1 MAWHGIYGHDDVVE
15 RFRLALGR
23 GRLASSF
30 LFVGLEGIG
39 KRSFALKL
47 AQALLCR
54 TRPEQAMDPCGECP
68 ACVQVAAATHP
79 DLELVA
85 KPKDKS
91 FLPLELLIGDK
102 EHRMRRGLC
111 HGIALKPFMGGRK
124 IAIIDDADYLNEE
137 GANSLLKTLEEP
149 PPRSVLILIG
159 TSPAKQ
165 LPTIRSRCQLIR
177 FRPLDAQI
185 VTRLLVEHGSV
196 ETEAEARRLSSHCG
210 GSLHFVPSST
220 PSWRSRSWPA
230 GGWPR
235 RWWRSSTRPD
245 ATPHRGAAGHG
256 RSSAWRPISTAV
268 WSMPSATRPQ
278 PATPSCKR
286 PWGGRWRRGRATSW
300 LPRPA
305 STAAW
310 RSPNGS
316 TETPTCP
323 RCWNAGS
330 TTWPARLPT
339 AQRPRDSRCSLLGC
353 EFIHQKCG
361 SSASTPQ
368 HVVAASAM
376 LSQHVD

>member
-165 LPTIRSRCQLIR
+165 LPTIRSRCQLAR
-177 FRPLDAQI
+177 FRALEPEVLVELLLSRELVPEAKDARRVAEHAEGSVQRALELAQPELWEFRSTLYGQLARPVLDSVRTARDVAGFVDEAGKQPAARRRRLHQVVGFVADFYRHLLRAQTGAAPAADAELNAYVDEALRTAPADIDGTASRLQRCLDAAEQI
-185 VTRLLVEHGSV
+185 DRNANQSTLI
-196 ETEAEARRLSSHCG
+196 EAWLDGLARGEA
-210 GSLHFVPSST
+210 
-220 PSWRSRSWPA
+220 
-230 GGWPR
+230 
-235 RWWRSSTRPD
+235 
-245 ATPHRGAAGHG
+245 
-256 RSSAWRPISTAV
+256 
-268 WSMPSATRPQ
+268 
-278 PATPSCKR
+278 
-286 PWGGRWRRGRATSW
+286 
-300 LPRPA
+300 
-305 STAAW
+305 
-310 RSPNGS
+310 
-316 TETPTCP
+316 
-323 RCWNAGS
+323 
-330 TTWPARLPT
+330 
-339 AQRPRDSRCSLLGC
+339 
-353 EFIHQKCG
+353 
-361 SSASTPQ
+361 
-368 HVVAASAM
+368 
-376 LSQHVD
+376 